1 MAHPTVS
8 TPLRGFSVPNLSA
21 SVERFV
27 LRVVT
32 SRAEQ
37 ARDLVSQ
44 NDALAGRL
52 TRSLQRRRIPAHPT
66 LSWLVGAQLA
76 LWNTVDQLE
85 AHSDRQLA
93 DIQIP
98 RDLVKAVAT
107 LAAYGWPRQETVPA
121 IAEAV
126 AAPGETL
133 VSRLR
138 RRFFPTEAE
147 LEEAYLSGAT
157 DINDL
162 EFRMREWD
170 RRHAG
175 PTALRSLA

>member
-8 TPLRGFSVPNLSA
+8 TPLRGLSFPHLSA
-21 SVERFV
+21 SVERLV

-37 ARDLVSQ
+37 ARDLVAQ
-44 NDALAGRL
+44 HDALAARL

-66 LSWLVGAQLA
+66 LSWFVGAQLA
-76 LWNTVDQLE
+76 LWNTIDQLE

-98 RDLVKAVAT
+98 RELVRAVAV
-107 LAAYGWPRQETVPA
+107 LAAYGWPRQETAPA
-121 IAEAV
+121 AAEAV
-126 AAPGETL
+126 AVSGQTL
-133 VSRLR
+133 LARLR

-170 RRHAG
+170 RRLADR
-175 PTALRSLA
+175 TVLRSFA